1 MKIKVKIEGEVDIR
15 EIEDIFEGLETTKID
30 VLKSKKL
37 QKLTEIQQ
45 IIEKV
50 KRENEEMLGKEIIMQ
65 ELVIFKNG
73 TYKLFGEIMIA

>member
-1 MKIKVKIEGEVDIR
+1 MRIKIKSEGKVDIR
-15 EIEDIFEGLETTKID
+15 EIDDIFEGLDTAKID
-30 VLKSKKL
+30 MLKSKKL
-37 QKLTEIQQ
+37 QKLPEIQQ

-50 KRENEEMLGKEIIMQ
+50 KRENEEVLGKEIIMQ

>member
-1 MKIKVKIEGEVDIR
+1 MRIKVRSEGKIDVS
-15 EIEDIFEGLETTKID
+15 EIEDIFDGLETTKIN

-37 QKLTEIQQ
+37 QKLPEIQQ

-50 KRENEEMLGKEIIMQ
+50 KRENEEMLGKEIIIQ
-65 ELVIFKNG
+65 ELVIFKNN

>member
-1 MKIKVKIEGEVDIR
+1 MRIKIRSEGKIDVS

-37 QKLTEIQQ
+37 QKLSEIQQ